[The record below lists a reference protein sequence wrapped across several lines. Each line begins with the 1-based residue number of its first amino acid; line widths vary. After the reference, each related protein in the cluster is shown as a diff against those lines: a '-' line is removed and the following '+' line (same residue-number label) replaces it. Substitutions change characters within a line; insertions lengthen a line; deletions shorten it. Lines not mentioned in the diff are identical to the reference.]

1 MNRPAWMVKRPMEN
15 RIPKTYKFREIIT
28 ALIDKLAKIPEFGN
42 RTHLIEVLIWREA
55 EQRGIVKPEN
65 GKNDPRKSKKITRR

>member
-1 MNRPAWMVKRPMEN
+1 MEN

-28 ALIDKLAKIPEFGN
+28 ALIDKLAKIPEYGN
-42 RTHLIEVLIWREA
+42 RTRLIEMLIWREA

-65 GKNDPRKSKKITRR
+65 SNNYPRKSKKTTRRS

>member
-1 MNRPAWMVKRPMEN
+1 MAN

-28 ALIDKLAKIPEFGN
+28 ALIDRLAEIPEFGN
-42 RTHLIEVLIWREA
+42 RTHLIEVLIWKEA

-65 GKNDPRKSKKITRR
+65 GKHDPRKHKRSKT